1 MLHITYTSTGT
12 FYVTTEEKRIHT
24 SVASSRIRLLF
35 KFTNDMDKRV
45 VYAYGQSQVHYDAIR
60 IYQRHTK
67 VTIGHNTTE
76 NVFTGVV
83 NFKPFG
89 YWKYEI
95 YEVSWLE
102 ESDDIILSASTA
114 PSTETEVLSVAD
126 ANGVVQGLV
135 ETGKLYVSEVPADA
149 QIIYT
154 EHPEPSGTNYI
165 WTN

>member
-1 MLHITYTSTGT
+1 MLHITYGSSGT

-24 SVASSRIRLLF
+24 SVASSQIRLLF

-45 VYAYGQSQVHYDAIR
+45 VYAYGKNQVHYDAIR

-67 VTIGHNTTE
+67 VAIGHNTTE
-76 NVFTGVV
+76 NVYTGLV

-95 YEVSWLE
+95 YEVSWLD
-102 ESDDIILSASTA
+102 ESDLPVLSASTA
-114 PSTETEVLSVAD
+114 PATETAVLSVED
-126 ANGVVQGLV
+126 ENGVVQGLV
-135 ETGKLYVSEVPADA
+135 ETGKLYVSETAGSE
-149 QIIYT
+149 QITYT
-154 EHPEPSGTNYI
+154 EHTEASGTNYI